1 MPAARPPAQ
10 AYETRAKGAY
20 WLSAL
25 RLTDFRNYE
34 ALSLDLDPRPVV
46 LVGANGSGKTNLLE
60 GVSFLVP
67 GRGLRAAAHDEI
79 AREGGAGGWTVFARV
94 EGPDGMAEI
103 GTGISPARPAE
114 RGSREVHIDGARAR
128 TVNDLAFVCRMVWLT
143 PAMDSLFTGPA
154 SERRRF
160 LDRLV
165 LAMDA
170 THRSR
175 INAFETAMRQR
186 NALLETP
193 RADATW
199 LDGLEAQMAEHGAA
213 IAAARREFV
222 RMLQGVLTE
231 RGGKGP
237 FPEAHLALEGAIES
251 DLASMPAIDAEDR
264 YRDELARARP
274 ADAAAKRTLAGPHRS
289 DMVVYYGPKGRPAR
303 LCSTGEQKIVLVG
316 LVLAHARLIGALHDH
331 GTPLVL
337 LDEIAAHLDKRHRDA
352 LFAELGELGAQ
363 AWMTGTE
370 LAIFGGLTTA
380 QSFEVTAG
388 KLRKLA

>member
-1 MPAARPPAQ
+1 MS
-10 AYETRAKGAY
+10 TSTDAY

-34 ALSLDLDPRPVV
+34 RLSLDLEPQPVV
-46 LVGANGSGKTNLLE
+46 LVGPNGAGKTNLLE
-60 GVSFLVP
+60 AVSFLIP
-67 GRGLRAAAHDEI
+67 GRGLRAAPHEEI

-94 EGPDGMAEI
+94 EGPQGAAEI
-103 GTGISPARPAE
+103 GTGISPAAQDE
-114 RGSREVHIDGARAR
+114 RASREVHIDGARAR
-128 TVNDLAFVCRMVWLT
+128 TVNDLAYLCRMVWLT
-143 PAMDSLFTGPA
+143 PSMDSLFMGPA
-154 SERRRF
+154 GERRRF

-170 THRSR
+170 AHRSR
-175 INAFETAMRQR
+175 INAFENAMRQR
-186 NALLETP
+186 NALLEAP
-193 RADATW
+193 RPDARW
-199 LDGLEAQMAEHGAA
+199 LEGIEAQMAEHGSA

-222 RMLQGVLTE
+222 ALLQGVLSE
-231 RGGKGP
+231 RGGGGP
-237 FPEAHLALEGAIES
+237 FPEARLALEGAMES

-289 DMVVYYGPKGRPAR
+289 DLVVYFGPKGRPAR
-303 LCSTGEQKIVLVG
+303 LCSTGEQKIMLVG
-316 LVLAHARLIGALHDH
+316 LVLAHARLIGALNDH

-337 LDEIAAHLDKRHRDA
+337 LDEIAAHLDKRHREA

-370 LAIFGGLTTA
+370 GAIFAELAAA
-380 QSFEVTAG
+380 QSFEISAG
-388 KLRKLA
+388 VVSKLT

>member
-175 INAFETAMRQR
+175 INAFETAMRR
-186 NALLETP
+186 GTRCSRR
-193 RADATW
+193 RAP
-199 LDGLEAQMAEHGAA
+199 MRHGSTGSRHRWPST
-213 IAAARREFV
+213 ARRS
-222 RMLQGVLTE
+222 RLPGVNSC
-231 RGGKGP
+231 GYCK
-237 FPEAHLALEGAIES
+237 A
-251 DLASMPAIDAEDR
+251 
-264 YRDELARARP
+264 
-274 ADAAAKRTLAGPHRS
+274 
-289 DMVVYYGPKGRPAR
+289 
-303 LCSTGEQKIVLVG
+303 C
-316 LVLAHARLIGALHDH
+316 
-331 GTPLVL
+331 
-337 LDEIAAHLDKRHRDA
+337 
-352 LFAELGELGAQ
+352 
-363 AWMTGTE
+363 
-370 LAIFGGLTTA
+370 
-380 QSFEVTAG
+380 
-388 KLRKLA
+388 